1 LKLITLWLLTGNK
14 TGAFSVRLGA
24 CVQRQ
29 SDDKCL
35 LSRCSFASLQCFD
48 DFLGGRFLSRK
59 RLKFTNMCH
68 CPSASLW
75 CSIHCMIS
83 NYLRS
88 IVSLEVFFTR
98 KTLMKPPSS
107 CLTLIQITWQGK
119 IVCAV
124 AVVIS
129 HTLTHVPPSNR
140 LTVSPTAGNM
150 PGLPTSHLATVLPG
164 HGPCPLS
171 GVKRTSH

>member
-1 LKLITLWLLTGNK
+1 MIEDGLNAASPPKVGTARAETQRGRPRRLIAAQAVNRMWLLTSNK
-14 TGAFSVRLGA
+14 TSAFSVRLGA

-107 CLTLIQITWQGK
+107 CLTTDPNN
-119 IVCAV
+119 V
-124 AVVIS
+124 A
-129 HTLTHVPPSNR
+129 R
-140 LTVSPTAGNM
+140 
-150 PGLPTSHLATVLPG
+150 
-164 HGPCPLS
+164 
-171 GVKRTSH
+171 